1 MFKKILV
8 LAALIPGLAGC
19 VATVDDGSYY
29 DHGRSRGRHGRYS
42 EVHREHSHCDGCGH
56 VFRGG
61 IWVVSN

>member
-19 VATVDDGSYY
+19 FVSDDDGRH
-29 DHGRSRGRHGRYS
+29 HGRH
-42 EVHREHSHCDGCGH
+42 EVHRDHSHGSGCGH

-61 IWVVSN
+61 IWIVAN